1 MGGDVVLMMKGWIG
15 GWFLYDYSW
24 WGYVVELCF
33 LFSNFMWCGWFVCII
48 GWYWDIDDIGMRY
61 DDEIFFKD
69 YDGNEIIEKII
80 S

>member
-1 MGGDVVLMMKGWIG
+1 
-15 GWFLYDYSW
+15 
-24 WGYVVELCF
+24 
-33 LFSNFMWCGWFVCII
+33 MWCGWFVCII

-61 DDEIFFKD
+61 DDEIYKD